1 MPAASRKSADA
12 RNETAAFSEKDLE
25 FAGRG
30 EGDGGRVHICRCLTH
45 HCASLLALPTLA
57 IHCFLP
63 QEMHE
68 ATLGCDRAQT
78 GKFQITPTPLVFV
91 FVFVLSQIGAH
102 CSGSVRLH
110 LLIMCRRSNHSVPT
124 DPGCAT
130 VDKQMKE
137 TDKLQKPGKSHP
149 AE

>member
-1 MPAASRKSADA
+1 MLSFWGICKQFFTPCVC
-12 RNETAAFSEKDLE
+12 T
-25 FAGRG
+25 GG
-30 EGDGGRVHICRCLTH
+30 EGVHICRCLTH
-45 HCASLLALPTLA
+45 HCASLLVLPTLA

-78 GKFQITPTPLVFV
+78 WKFQITPTTPV
-91 FVFVLSQIGAH
+91 FVFVLSQICARF
-102 CSGSVRLH
+102 SGSVRLH

-124 DPGCAT
+124 DPECAA